1 MNKDKIK
8 GVIAIAGLFMLMMT
22 AASVSADPDDEP
34 GVIDRET
41 TILYDDSSDNGY
53 DITASGD
60 EPNLISPNPDDGD
73 LGPLILAPEDNLDNK
88 DDSSEIFTS
97 NFFIVVGLSG
107 FAGLALGLVI
117 FGRNK

>member
-8 GVIAIAGLFMLMMT
+8 GLITIAGFFMLMMT

-34 GVIDRET
+34 GVMDREA
-41 TILYDDSSDNGY
+41 IEYDDSGDGY
-53 DITASGD
+53 DITTSGD

-73 LGPLILAPEDNLDNK
+73 LGPLLLAPGDNLENK
-88 DDSSEIFTS
+88 EDSSKIFTF
-97 NFFIVVGLSG
+97 NFLLVVGLSV
-107 FAGLALGLVI
+107 FARLSLGLII